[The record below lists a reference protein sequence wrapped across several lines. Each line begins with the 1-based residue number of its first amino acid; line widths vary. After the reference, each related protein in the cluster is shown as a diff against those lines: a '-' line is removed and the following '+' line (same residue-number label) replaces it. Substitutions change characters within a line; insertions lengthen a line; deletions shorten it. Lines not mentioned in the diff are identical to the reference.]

1 MKKFILCIAA
11 IVYFIAADA
20 QVGIGTNS
28 PNTNAILDISSANK
42 AVIFPRLVDT
52 SNVANPIEGMM
63 IYNKHTKAPFF
74 HDGNKWLSLGARLPS
89 VQPTAGAVIKYLVT
103 APGFS
108 ATEEEANSGQVG
120 AGFGVSFNATSPSS
134 ASEFVFTKQLD
145 INSKAFNLATLVSG
159 GPYTSIEFKFYAL
172 DASVPYLS
180 YRFKNVYFS
189 GYSVSSGGD
198 RPSESISVFYENY
211 GFKDWVNN
219 LEFGYNVNTHI
230 VTSY

>member
-11 IVYFIAADA
+11 IIFMITTNA
-20 QVGIGTNS
+20 QVGIGTNT
-28 PNTNAILDISSANK
+28 PNPNAILDISSPSK
-42 AVIFPRLVDT
+42 AVLFPRLVDT

-63 IYNKHTKAPFF
+63 IYNKNKKAPFF
-74 HDGNKWLSLGARLPS
+74 HDGNQWLSLGARLPS
-89 VQPTAGAVIKYLVT
+89 VQPAAGAVIKYLVT

-108 ATEEEANSGQVG
+108 ATEQDVSSAQVG
-120 AGFGVSFNATSPSS
+120 AGFGASFSGTSPSS

-159 GPYTSIEFKFYAL
+159 GPYTSIEFKYYA
-172 DASVPYLS
+172 ANSSVPYLS
-180 YRFKNVYFS
+180 YRFKNVYFT

-198 RPSESISVFYENY
+198 LPTESVSVFYENY

-219 LEFGYNVNTHI
+219 LEFGYNVNTHVI
-230 VTSY
+230 TVY